1 MAENGEFGG
10 VIGRDYRES
19 KPWWPETRRAREG
32 SPNVVYVV
40 LDDVGF
46 AQLGCYGSDID
57 TPNMDRLALNGLR
70 YTNFHT
76 TALCSPTRSCLLT
89 GRNHHSNGMAT
100 IIELASGYPGYT
112 AQIPKS
118 SAFISEILTR
128 NGYATYAVGKWHLT
142 PANEMHMGAPR
153 DRWPLGRGFERFYG
167 FIGAETH
174 QYTPAL
180 VYDNHEVSP
189 PGTYEEGYHLTEDI
203 TDKSI
208 EFIRDL
214 RAADPAKPFFLYYCP
229 GACHAPHQAPRSWI
243 EKYRGRFDQGWD
255 AWREQIYQRQVREA
269 IIPPGTRLSP
279 RPDWVQAWETLSADE
294 QRVYAR
300 MMEVFAGF
308 LSHTDAQVGRLV
320 DYLDE
325 LGELENTIIVL
336 VSDNGASAEGG
347 PHGSVNE
354 MRFFNAVPESVADN
368 LAALDELG
376 GPLHYNHYSW
386 GWAWAGN
393 TPLKRWKRETHEG
406 GVLDPMI
413 VHWPNGI
420 GAKGEVRR
428 QFTHA
433 IDVTPTILDAIGA
446 PPPAEINGVAS
457 RPMEG
462 ASFRHSFDAPDAPS
476 HHETQYFEMMGSR
489 GVYHKGWKAVTFHPI
504 IGVAYDGT
512 DATKSF
518 DDDVW
523 ELYHVA
529 EDPSECDDLAQEHPQ
544 KLREMIDRWWAE
556 AGKYNVLP
564 IDNRPFRG
572 EIPSGA
578 PKRERFVYKSGG
590 GSLPESI
597 APNLKGRSHF
607 FTAEVDIP
615 EGGAEGVLVAHGAYF
630 GGYALYV
637 RDRHLHYVHNYVG
650 VEEYAI
656 SSNRA
661 VPSGRVTLG
670 FEFKAADRFRG
681 VGAFF
686 INGEPAGEGDIP
698 RTVPLRISL
707 AGEGFC
713 VGYDGGLPVSRS
725 YKSPFAFTG
734 KLRRL
739 IVDVSGT
746 PYRDPEA
753 EERIAMAEQ

>member
-19 KPWWPETRRAREG
+19 KPWWPEPTRARDG
-32 SPNVVYVV
+32 APNVVYLV

-46 AQLGCYGSDID
+46 AQLGCYGSDIE
-57 TPNMDRLALNGLR
+57 TPNIDRLAQQGLR

-118 SAFISEILTR
+118 SAFVSEILTR

-189 PGTYEEGYHLTEDI
+189 PGTYEDGYHLTEDI

-214 RAADPAKPFFLYYCP
+214 RAADPNKPFFLYYCP
-229 GACHAPHQAPRSWI
+229 GACHAPHQAPKAWI
-243 EKYRGRFDQGWD
+243 EKYRGRFDKGWD
-255 AWREQIYQRQVREA
+255 AWREEVYQRQLREGIVPA
-269 IIPPGTRLSP
+269 GTQLSP
-279 RPDWVQAWETLSADE
+279 RPDWVQPWDALSPDE

-308 LSHTDAQVGRLV
+308 LAHTDAQIGRLV
-320 DYLDE
+320 AYLDE
-325 LGELENTIIVL
+325 LGELDNTIIVL
-336 VSDNGASAEGG
+336 ISDNGASAEGG

-354 MRFFNAVPESVADN
+354 MRFFNAVPESIADN
-368 LAALDELG
+368 LAAIDELG

-393 TPLKRWKRETHEG
+393 SPLKRWKRETHEG

-413 VHWPNGI
+413 VHWPKGI

-433 IDVTPTILDAIGA
+433 IDITPTVLDAVGA
-446 PPPAEINGVAS
+446 TAPAEINGTAS
-457 RPMEG
+457 KPLEG
-462 ASFRHSFDAPDAPS
+462 FSFRATFDQPEAPGS
-476 HHETQYFEMMGSR
+476 HETQYFEMMGSR
-489 GVYHKGWKAVTFHPI
+489 GIYHKGWKAVTFHPI
-504 IGVAYDGT
+504 IGVAYDGS
-512 DATKSF
+512 DATKPF

-529 EDPSECDDLAQEHPQ
+529 EDASECNDLAREHPQ

-572 EIPSGA
+572 EIPAGG
-578 PKRERFVYKSGG
+578 PKRERFVYKPGG

-597 APNLKGRSHF
+597 APNLKGRPHYI
-607 FTAEVDIP
+607 TAEVEIP
-615 EGGAEGVLVAHGAYF
+615 AGGAEGVLVAHGAYF

-637 RDRHLHYVHNYVG
+637 RGGRLHYVHNYVG
-650 VEEYAI
+650 VEEYTI
-656 SSNRA
+656 SSDRE
-661 VPSGRVTLG
+661 VPAGRVTLG
-670 FEFKAADRFRG
+670 FEFKAAAGFRG
-681 VGAFF
+681 TGTLYV
-686 INGEPAGEGDIP
+686 NGEKAGEGEIP

-713 VGYDGGLPVSRS
+713 VGYDGGLPVSQT
-725 YKSPFAFTG
+725 YASPFTFTG
-734 KLRRL
+734 TLRRL
-739 IVDVSGT
+739 VVDVSGT